1 MTYQLFCIVY
11 AAVIVMI
18 HVTLSMIKKYYE
30 KRKSEVQY
38 STKEYWKYD
47 SAVERVDGYQAFS
60 LMVIVIMVPLLIIM
74 AIFPK

>member
-1 MTYQLFCIVY
+1 
-11 AAVIVMI
+11 
-18 HVTLSMIKKYYE
+18 MIKKYYE